1 MKKVLSYL
9 KPFWFIA
16 LWSPI
21 FMIGEVL
28 VDLELPTIM
37 AQIVND
43 GIINGGGM
51 DVILPLGIKMLIY
64 VILGGIFGVGAAFFA
79 SYASQNF
86 GNSLHRSAFSKV
98 MSLSIEQTDKFT
110 TGSLVTRMTNDV
122 SMVQQ
127 FVATGLR
134 MFFRS
139 PIFFVGGIIKA
150 LTLNSKFGIVIAVTI
165 PIQLVVVLL
174 VVNKVTPMFGAVQN
188 KLDKVNAVVQEN
200 VTGARVVKAY
210 VREEHETERF
220 DAANKDLSFTMF
232 KIQKFMALLSPIMM
246 IVLNFAVIALIMVGG
261 RQISTVG
268 GILVGDIMAAVTY
281 ISQILMSMMM
291 ISMIF
296 QSFSR
301 ASASAR
307 RIEEVLDSEPAVVG
321 GKEQNAGK
329 DEVGHIVFE
338 NVSFRYPD
346 SPENSA
352 PVLSNINLDIKQ
364 GENIAILGATGSG
377 KTSLVNLIPRFYD
390 VTEGSILLDGV
401 DVRKYPLPDLRKK
414 VALVLQKSELF
425 SGTVAENL
433 RWGDP
438 EASDAELKKAAEI
451 AQADGFI
458 ESFADGYD
466 TMIAE
471 KGASLSGG
479 QKQRLS
485 IARAI
490 LRKPEVIIFDDSM
503 SALDLKT
510 SAKLASALRSEMAD
524 TTVITIAQRVASV
537 MNADRIIVLDGG
549 GISAVGTHSELL
561 EKSDVYRDIYNSQL
575 KRGEDIE

>member
-86 GNSLHRSAFSKV
+86 GNSLRRSAFSKV

>member
-1 MKKVLSYL
+1 M
-9 KPFWFIA
+9 
-16 LWSPI
+16 WSPI
-21 FMIGEVL
+21 FMMGEVL
-28 VDLELPTIM
+28 IDLELPTIM
-37 AQIVND
+37 AEIVNE

-51 DVILPLGIKMLIY
+51 DLILPLGIKMLIY

-86 GNSLHRSAFSKV
+86 GNSLRKSAFSKV
-98 MSLSIEQTDKFT
+98 MALSIEQTDKFT
-110 TGSLVTRMTNDV
+110 TGSLVTRMTNDI

-127 FVATGLR
+127 FVATALR

-139 PIFFVGGIIKA
+139 PIFFIGGIIKA
-150 LTLNSKFGIVIAVTI
+150 IALNAKFGVVIAITI
-165 PIQLVVVLL
+165 PIQLVVVLF
-174 VVNKVTPMFGAVQN
+174 VVFKVRPMFDAVQK
-188 KLDKVNAVVQEN
+188 KLDKVNSVVQEN

-210 VREEHETERF
+210 VREEHENERF
-220 DAANKDLSFTMF
+220 DAANKDLSGTMF
-232 KIQKFMALLSPIMM
+232 KIQRLMALMNPVMM
-246 IVLNFAVIALIMVGG
+246 IVLNFAVIALIVVGG
-261 RQISTVG
+261 NQISTVG

-291 ISMIF
+291 ISMLF

-301 ASASAR
+301 ASASSK
-307 RIEEVLDSEPAVVG
+307 RIEEVLDAEPVVAEG
-321 GKEQNAGK
+321 NISIAENGEK
-329 DEVGHIVFE
+329 GHIVFE

-346 SPENSA
+346 SPEDSA
-352 PVLSNINLDIKQ
+352 PVLSNIDLDIKQ
-364 GENIAILGATGSG
+364 GENIAVLGATGSG
-377 KTSLVNLIPRFYD
+377 KTTLVNLIPRFYD
-390 VTEGSILLDGV
+390 VTDGKILLDGK
-401 DVRKYPLPDLRKK
+401 DVRDYSFEALRSK

-433 RWGDP
+433 RWGNP
-438 EASDAELKKAAEI
+438 DATDEELKKAAEI
-451 AQADGFI
+451 AQADSFI
-458 ESFADGYD
+458 ESFGEGYD

-490 LRKPEVIIFDDSM
+490 LKKPEIIIFDDSM

-510 SAKLASALRSEMAD
+510 SAKLSSTLRKEMAD

-549 GISAVGTHSELL
+549 GISAIGTHKELM
-561 EKSDVYRDIYNSQL
+561 ENSDVYRDIYNSQL
-575 KRGEDIE
+575 KRGESIE

>member
-1 MKKVLSYL
+1 M
-9 KPFWFIA
+9 
-16 LWSPI
+16 WSPI
-21 FMIGEVL
+21 FMMGEVL
-28 VDLELPTIM
+28 IDLELPTIM
-37 AQIVND
+37 AEIVNE

-51 DVILPLGIKMLIY
+51 DVIIPLGIKMLIY

-86 GNSLHRSAFSKV
+86 GNSLRKSAFSKV
-98 MSLSIEQTDKFT
+98 MALSIEQTDKFT
-110 TGSLVTRMTNDV
+110 TGSLVTRMTNDI

-127 FVATGLR
+127 FVATALR

-139 PIFFVGGIIKA
+139 PIFFIGGIIKA
-150 LTLNSKFGIVIAVTI
+150 IALNAKFGVVIAITI
-165 PIQLVVVLL
+165 PIQLVVVLF
-174 VVNKVTPMFGAVQN
+174 VVFKVRPMFDAVQK
-188 KLDKVNAVVQEN
+188 KLDKVNSVVQEN

-210 VREEHETERF
+210 VREEHENERF
-220 DAANKDLSFTMF
+220 DAANKDLSGTMF
-232 KIQKFMALLSPIMM
+232 KIQRLMALMNPVMM
-246 IVLNFAVIALIMVGG
+246 IVLNFAVISLIVVGG
-261 RQISTVG
+261 NQISTVG

-291 ISMIF
+291 ISMLF

-301 ASASAR
+301 ASASSK
-307 RIEEVLDSEPAVVG
+307 RIEEVLDAEPVVAEG
-321 GKEQNAGK
+321 NISIAENGEK
-329 DEVGHIVFE
+329 GHIVFE

-346 SPENSA
+346 SPEDSA
-352 PVLSNINLDIKQ
+352 PVLSNIDLDIKQ
-364 GENIAILGATGSG
+364 GENIAVLGATGSG
-377 KTSLVNLIPRFYD
+377 KTTLVNLIPRFYD
-390 VTEGSILLDGV
+390 VTCGKILLDGK
-401 DVRKYPLPDLRKK
+401 DVRDHSFEELRSK
-414 VALVLQKSELF
+414 VALVLQRSELF

-433 RWGDP
+433 RWGNP
-438 EASDAELKKAAEI
+438 DATDEELKKAAEI
-451 AQADGFI
+451 AQADSFI
-458 ESFADGYD
+458 ESFGEGYD

-490 LRKPEVIIFDDSM
+490 LKKPEIIIFDDSM

-510 SAKLASALRSEMAD
+510 SAKLSSALRKEMED

-549 GISAVGTHSELL
+549 GISAIGTHKELM
-561 EKSDVYRDIYNSQL
+561 KNSDVYRDIYNSQL
-575 KRGEDIE
+575 KRGESIE

>member
-1 MKKVLSYL
+1 M
-9 KPFWFIA
+9 
-16 LWSPI
+16 WSPI
-21 FMIGEVL
+21 FMMGEVL
-28 VDLELPTIM
+28 IDLELPTIM
-37 AQIVND
+37 AEIVNE

-86 GNSLHRSAFSKV
+86 GNSLRKSAFSKV
-98 MSLSIEQTDKFT
+98 MALSIEQTDKFT
-110 TGSLVTRMTNDV
+110 TGSLVTRMTNDI

-127 FVATGLR
+127 FVATALR

-139 PIFFVGGIIKA
+139 PIFFIGGIMKA
-150 LTLNSKFGIVIAVTI
+150 IALNAKFGVVIAITI
-165 PIQLVVVLL
+165 PIQLVVVLF
-174 VVNKVTPMFGAVQN
+174 VVFKVRPMFDAVQK
-188 KLDKVNAVVQEN
+188 KLDKVNSVVQEN

-210 VREEHETERF
+210 VREEHENERF
-220 DAANKDLSFTMF
+220 DAANKDLSGTMF
-232 KIQKFMALLSPIMM
+232 TIQRLMALMNPVMM
-246 IVLNFAVIALIMVGG
+246 IVLNFAVIALIVVGG
-261 RQISTVG
+261 NQISTVG

-291 ISMIF
+291 ISMLF

-301 ASASAR
+301 ASASSK
-307 RIEEVLDSEPAVVG
+307 RIEEVLDAEPVVAEG
-321 GKEQNAGK
+321 NISIAENGEK
-329 DEVGHIVFE
+329 GHIVFE

-346 SPENSA
+346 SPEDSA
-352 PVLSNINLDIKQ
+352 PVLSNIDLDIKQ
-364 GENIAILGATGSG
+364 GENIAVLGATGSG
-377 KTSLVNLIPRFYD
+377 KTTLVNLIPRFYD
-390 VTEGSILLDGV
+390 VTGGKILLDGK
-401 DVRKYPLPDLRKK
+401 DVRDYSFEELRSK

-433 RWGDP
+433 RWGNP
-438 EASDAELKKAAEI
+438 DATDEELKKAAEI
-451 AQADGFI
+451 AQADSFI
-458 ESFADGYD
+458 ESFGEGYD

-490 LRKPEVIIFDDSM
+490 LKKPEIIIFDDSM

-510 SAKLASALRSEMAD
+510 SAKLSSALRAEMAD

-549 GISAVGTHSELL
+549 GISAIGTHKELM
-561 EKSDVYRDIYNSQL
+561 ENSDVYRDIYNSQL
-575 KRGEDIE
+575 KRGESLE

>member
-9 KPFWFIA
+9 KPYWFIA
-16 LWSPI
+16 MWSPI
-21 FMIGEVL
+21 FMMGEVL
-28 VDLELPTIM
+28 IDLELPTIM
-37 AQIVND
+37 AEIVNE

-86 GNSLHRSAFSKV
+86 GNSLRKSAFSKV
-98 MSLSIEQTDKFT
+98 MALSIEQTDKFT
-110 TGSLVTRMTNDV
+110 TGSLVTRMTNDI

-127 FVATGLR
+127 FVATALR

-139 PIFFVGGIIKA
+139 PIFFIGGIMKA
-150 LTLNSKFGIVIAVTI
+150 IALNAKFGVVIAITI
-165 PIQLVVVLL
+165 PIQLVVVLF
-174 VVNKVTPMFGAVQN
+174 VVFKVRPMFDAVQK
-188 KLDKVNAVVQEN
+188 KLDKVNSVVQEN

-210 VREEHETERF
+210 VREEHENERF
-220 DAANKDLSFTMF
+220 DAANKDLSGTMF
-232 KIQKFMALLSPIMM
+232 KIQRLMALMNPVMM
-246 IVLNFAVIALIMVGG
+246 IVLNFAVIALIVVGG
-261 RQISTVG
+261 NQISTVG

-291 ISMIF
+291 ISMLF

-301 ASASAR
+301 ASASSK
-307 RIEEVLDSEPAVVG
+307 RIEEVLDAEPVVAEG
-321 GKEQNAGK
+321 NISIAENGEK
-329 DEVGHIVFE
+329 GHIVFE

-346 SPENSA
+346 SPEDSA
-352 PVLSNINLDIKQ
+352 PVLSNIDLDIKQ
-364 GENIAILGATGSG
+364 GENIAVLGATGSG
-377 KTSLVNLIPRFYD
+377 KTTLVNLIPRFYD
-390 VTEGSILLDGV
+390 VTGGKILLDGK
-401 DVRKYPLPDLRKK
+401 DVRDYSFEELRSK

-433 RWGDP
+433 RWGNP
-438 EASDAELKKAAEI
+438 DATDEELKKAAKI
-451 AQADGFI
+451 AQADSFI
-458 ESFADGYD
+458 ESFGEGYD

-490 LRKPEVIIFDDSM
+490 LKKPEIIIFDDSM

-510 SAKLASALRSEMAD
+510 SAKLSAALRAEMAD

-549 GISAVGTHSELL
+549 GISAIGTHKELM
-561 EKSDVYRDIYNSQL
+561 ENSDVYRDIYNSQL
-575 KRGEDIE
+575 KRGESLE

>member
-1 MKKVLSYL
+1 M
-9 KPFWFIA
+9 
-16 LWSPI
+16 WSPI

-28 VDLELPTIM
+28 IDLELPTIM
-37 AQIVND
+37 AEIVNE

-86 GNSLHRSAFSKV
+86 GNSLRKSAFSKV
-98 MSLSIEQTDKFT
+98 MALSIEQTDKFT
-110 TGSLVTRMTNDV
+110 TGSLVTRMTNDI

-127 FVATGLR
+127 FVATALR

-139 PIFFVGGIIKA
+139 PIFFIGGIIKA
-150 LTLNSKFGIVIAVTI
+150 IALNAKFGVVIAITI
-165 PIQLVVVLL
+165 PIQLVVVLF
-174 VVNKVTPMFGAVQN
+174 VVFKVRPMFDAVQK
-188 KLDKVNAVVQEN
+188 KLDKVNSVVQEN

-210 VREEHETERF
+210 VREEHENERF
-220 DAANKDLSFTMF
+220 DAANKDLSGTMF
-232 KIQKFMALLSPIMM
+232 KIQRLMALMNPVMM
-246 IVLNFAVIALIMVGG
+246 IVLNFAVIALIVVGG
-261 RQISTVG
+261 NQISTVG

-291 ISMIF
+291 ISMLF

-301 ASASAR
+301 ASASSK
-307 RIEEVLDSEPAVVG
+307 RIEEVLDAEPVVAEG
-321 GKEQNAGK
+321 NISIAENGEK
-329 DEVGHIVFE
+329 GHIVFE

-346 SPENSA
+346 SPEDSA
-352 PVLSNINLDIKQ
+352 PVLSNIDLDIKQ
-364 GENIAILGATGSG
+364 GENIAVLGATGSG
-377 KTSLVNLIPRFYD
+377 KTTLVNLIPRFYD
-390 VTEGSILLDGV
+390 VTGGKILLDGK
-401 DVRKYPLPDLRKK
+401 DVRDYSFEELRSK

-433 RWGDP
+433 RWGNP
-438 EASDAELKKAAEI
+438 DATDEELKKAAEI
-451 AQADGFI
+451 AQADSFI
-458 ESFADGYD
+458 ESFGEGYD

-490 LRKPEVIIFDDSM
+490 LKKPEIIIFDDSM

-510 SAKLASALRSEMAD
+510 SAKLSSALRAEMAD

-549 GISAVGTHSELL
+549 GISAIGTHKELM
-561 EKSDVYRDIYNSQL
+561 ENSDVYRDIYNSQL
-575 KRGEDIE
+575 KRGESLE

>member
-9 KPFWFIA
+9 KPYWFIA
-16 LWSPI
+16 MWSPI
-21 FMIGEVL
+21 FMMGEVL
-28 VDLELPTIM
+28 IDLELPTIM
-37 AQIVND
+37 AEIVNE

-51 DVILPLGIKMLIY
+51 DVIIPLGIKMLIY

-86 GNSLHRSAFSKV
+86 GNSLRKSAFSKV
-98 MSLSIEQTDKFT
+98 MALSIEQTDKFT
-110 TGSLVTRMTNDV
+110 TGSLVTRMTNDI

-127 FVATGLR
+127 FVATALR

-139 PIFFVGGIIKA
+139 PIFFIGGIIKA
-150 LTLNSKFGIVIAVTI
+150 IALNAKFGVVIAITI
-165 PIQLVVVLL
+165 PIQLVVVLF
-174 VVNKVTPMFGAVQN
+174 VVFKVRPMFDAVQK
-188 KLDKVNAVVQEN
+188 KLDKVNSVVQEN

-210 VREEHETERF
+210 VREEHENERF
-220 DAANKDLSFTMF
+220 DAANKDLSGTMF
-232 KIQKFMALLSPIMM
+232 KIQRLMALMNPVMM
-246 IVLNFAVIALIMVGG
+246 IVLNFAVISLIVVGG
-261 RQISTVG
+261 NQISTVG

-291 ISMIF
+291 ISMLF

-301 ASASAR
+301 ASASSK
-307 RIEEVLDSEPAVVG
+307 RIEEVLDAEPVVAEG
-321 GKEQNAGK
+321 NISIAENGEK
-329 DEVGHIVFE
+329 GHIVFE

-346 SPENSA
+346 SPEDSA
-352 PVLSNINLDIKQ
+352 PVLSNIDLDIKQ
-364 GENIAILGATGSG
+364 GENIAVLGATGSG
-377 KTSLVNLIPRFYD
+377 KTTLVNLIPRFYD
-390 VTEGSILLDGV
+390 VTCGKILLDGK
-401 DVRKYPLPDLRKK
+401 DVRDHSFEELRSK

-433 RWGDP
+433 RWGNP
-438 EASDAELKKAAEI
+438 DATDEELKKAAEI
-451 AQADGFI
+451 AQADSFI
-458 ESFADGYD
+458 ESFGEGYD

-490 LRKPEVIIFDDSM
+490 LKKPEIIIFDDSM

-510 SAKLASALRSEMAD
+510 SAKLSSALRKEMAD

-549 GISAVGTHSELL
+549 GISAIGTHKELM
-561 EKSDVYRDIYNSQL
+561 ENSDVYRDIYNSQL
-575 KRGEDIE
+575 KRGESIE

>member
-9 KPFWFIA
+9 KPYWFIA
-16 LWSPI
+16 MWSPI
-21 FMIGEVL
+21 FMMGEVL
-28 VDLELPTIM
+28 IDLELPTIM
-37 AQIVND
+37 AEIVNE

-86 GNSLHRSAFSKV
+86 GNSLRKAAFSKV
-98 MSLSIEQTDKFT
+98 MALSIEQTDKFT
-110 TGSLVTRMTNDV
+110 TGSLVTRMTNDI

-127 FVATGLR
+127 FAATALR

-139 PIFFVGGIIKA
+139 PIFFIGGIMKA
-150 LTLNSKFGIVIAVTI
+150 IALNAKFGVVIAITI
-165 PIQLVVVLL
+165 PIQLVVVLF
-174 VVNKVTPMFGAVQN
+174 VVFKVRPMFDAVQK
-188 KLDKVNAVVQEN
+188 KLDKVNSVVQEN

-210 VREEHETERF
+210 VREEHENERF
-220 DAANKDLSFTMF
+220 DAANKDLSGTMF
-232 KIQKFMALLSPIMM
+232 KIQRLMALMNPVMM
-246 IVLNFAVIALIMVGG
+246 IVLNFAVIALIVVGG
-261 RQISTVG
+261 NQISTVG

-291 ISMIF
+291 ISMLF

-301 ASASAR
+301 ASASAK
-307 RIEEVLDSEPAVVG
+307 RIEEVLDAEPVVAEG
-321 GKEQNAGK
+321 NISIAENGEK
-329 DEVGHIVFE
+329 GHIVFE

-346 SPENSA
+346 SPEDSA
-352 PVLSNINLDIKQ
+352 PVLSNIDLDIKQ
-364 GENIAILGATGSG
+364 GENIAVLGATGSG
-377 KTSLVNLIPRFYD
+377 KTTLVNLIPRFYD
-390 VTEGSILLDGV
+390 VTGGKILLDGK
-401 DVRKYPLPDLRKK
+401 DVRDYSFEELRSK

-433 RWGDP
+433 RWGNP
-438 EASDAELKKAAEI
+438 DATDEELKKAAEI
-451 AQADGFI
+451 AQADSFI
-458 ESFADGYD
+458 ESFGEGYD

-490 LRKPEVIIFDDSM
+490 LKKPEIIIFDDSM

-510 SAKLASALRSEMAD
+510 SAKLSSALRAEMAD

-549 GISAVGTHSELL
+549 GISAIGTHKELM
-561 EKSDVYRDIYNSQL
+561 ENSDVYRDIYNSQL
-575 KRGEDIE
+575 KRGESLE

>member
-1 MKKVLSYL
+1 M
-9 KPFWFIA
+9 
-16 LWSPI
+16 WSPI
-21 FMIGEVL
+21 FMMGEVL
-28 VDLELPTIM
+28 IDLELPTIM
-37 AQIVND
+37 AEIVNE
-43 GIINGGGM
+43 GIINGSGM
-51 DVILPLGIKMLIY
+51 DVIIPLGIKMLIY

-86 GNSLHRSAFSKV
+86 GNSLRKSAFSKV
-98 MSLSIEQTDKFT
+98 MALSIEQTDKFT
-110 TGSLVTRMTNDV
+110 TGSLVTRMTNDI

-127 FVATGLR
+127 FVATALR

-139 PIFFVGGIIKA
+139 PIFFIGGIIKA
-150 LTLNSKFGIVIAVTI
+150 IALNAKFGVVIAITI
-165 PIQLVVVLL
+165 PIQLVVVLF
-174 VVNKVTPMFGAVQN
+174 VVFKVRPMFDAVQK
-188 KLDKVNAVVQEN
+188 KLDKVNSVVQEN

-210 VREEHETERF
+210 VREEHENERF
-220 DAANKDLSFTMF
+220 DAANKDLSGTMF
-232 KIQKFMALLSPIMM
+232 KIQRLMALMNPVMM
-246 IVLNFAVIALIMVGG
+246 IVLNFAVISLIVVGG
-261 RQISTVG
+261 NHISTVG

-291 ISMIF
+291 ISMLF

-301 ASASAR
+301 ASASSK
-307 RIEEVLDSEPAVVG
+307 RIEEVLDAEPVVAEG
-321 GKEQNAGK
+321 NISIAENGEK
-329 DEVGHIVFE
+329 GHIVFE

-346 SPENSA
+346 SPEDSA
-352 PVLSNINLDIKQ
+352 PVLSNIDLDIKQ
-364 GENIAILGATGSG
+364 GENIAVLGATGSG
-377 KTSLVNLIPRFYD
+377 KTTLVNLIPRFYD
-390 VTEGSILLDGV
+390 VTGGKILLDGK
-401 DVRKYPLPDLRKK
+401 DVRDYSFEELRSK

-433 RWGDP
+433 RWGNP
-438 EASDAELKKAAEI
+438 DATDEELKKAAEI
-451 AQADGFI
+451 AQADSFI
-458 ESFADGYD
+458 ESFGEGYD

-490 LRKPEVIIFDDSM
+490 LKKPEIIIFDDSM

-510 SAKLASALRSEMAD
+510 SAKLSSALRAEMAD

-549 GISAVGTHSELL
+549 GISAIGTHKELM
-561 EKSDVYRDIYNSQL
+561 ENSDVYRDIYNSQL
-575 KRGEDIE
+575 KRGESLE